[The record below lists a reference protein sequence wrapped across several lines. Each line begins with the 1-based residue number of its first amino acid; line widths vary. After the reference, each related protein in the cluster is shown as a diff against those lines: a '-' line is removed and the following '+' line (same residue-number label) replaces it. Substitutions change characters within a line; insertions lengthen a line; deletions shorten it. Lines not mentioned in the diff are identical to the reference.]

1 MNSNDLFSFL
11 DEAQEGD
18 ESDHDDPMDIETNLP
33 AINKRKVDDILLSPD
48 EENLQV
54 STSKKQRISSP
65 KPVVLDDFET
75 EAKRE
80 VATSAGL
87 TGAAET
93 ESRLELKH
101 QVCRLE
107 ILNSDEA

>member
-11 DEAQEGD
+11 DETKEGD
-18 ESDHDDPMDIETNLP
+18 DSDHDEPMDIETDPP
-33 AINKRKVDDILLSPD
+33 AINKRKVDILLGPD
-48 EENLQV
+48 EENVQV
-54 STSKKQRISSP
+54 SAPKKQRLSSP

-93 ESRLELKH
+93 GSRLELKH

-107 ILNSDEA
+107 NLNLVEA

>member
-11 DEAQEGD
+11 DENQEGD
-18 ESDHDDPMDIETNLP
+18 DSDHDEPMDIETNPP
-33 AINKRKVDDILLSPD
+33 AINKRKVDIGSD

-54 STSKKQRISSP
+54 SAPKKPRLLSP

-87 TGAAET
+87 TGVAET
-93 ESRLELKH
+93 GSRLELKH

-107 ILNSDEA
+107 KLNLDEA

>member
-11 DEAQEGD
+11 DEAQGGD
-18 ESDHDDPMDIETNLP
+18 DSDHDEPMDIETDPP
-33 AINKRKVDDILLSPD
+33 AINKRKVDILLGPD

-93 ESRLELKH
+93 GSRLELKH

-107 ILNSDEA
+107 KLIMDEA

>member
-11 DEAQEGD
+11 DAKEGD
-18 ESDHDDPMDIETNLP
+18 ESDHDEPSEPMDVETNPP
-33 AINKRKVDDILLSPD
+33 AMNKRKVDIDPD

-54 STSKKQRISSP
+54 TALKKQRLSSP

-75 EAKRE
+75 EGKRE
-80 VATSAGL
+80 VAISAGL

-93 ESRLELKH
+93 GSRLELKH

-107 ILNSDEA
+107 NLNSDEA